1 MERQLDAQAYLIR
14 ERRGEDCSSEFARDR
29 GALELHLSPHPLTR
43 DRGHH
48 HVELRVWPELRPEVV
63 RTRVVEA
70 ECAHLCLRAVGKVA
84 AKESTLLDVVYWHL
98 EACSD
103 ERDLEIEVLKGPA
116 IAHTTASARHRG
128 GDR

>member
-1 MERQLDAQAYLIR
+1 M
-14 ERRGEDCSSEFARDR
+14 
-29 GALELHLSPHPLTR
+29 
-43 DRGHH
+43 
-48 HVELRVWPELRPEVV
+48 ELRVWPELRPEVV

-103 ERDLEIEVLKGPA
+103 ERDLKLQVVKGPA
-116 IAHTTASARHRG
+116 VAYITSSARHPG
-128 GDR
+128 ATEDR